1 MANQDENIQKM
12 RELIK
17 DIRTCMLST
26 TNEAGRTHSRP
37 MYTQQVEFDGDLWFF
52 TYADSNK
59 TREVGQ
65 HSEVNVS
72 FSDDNE
78 WVSAS
83 GPANVMRDRAKID
96 ELWREDLKAFF
107 AKGKDDPNLTLLKVT
122 VEEAEYW
129 DSPSN
134 AVVRLYGFA
143 KAKLTGKPYQDE
155 MIDHK
160 KVSL

>member
-1 MANQDENIQKM
+1 MADQNENVQKM

-17 DIRTCMLST
+17 DIRICMLST
-26 TNEAGRTHSRP
+26 THEQGRTHSRP
-37 MYTQQVEFDGDLWFF
+37 MYTQQAEFNGDLWFF

-59 TREVGQ
+59 IREVAR
-65 HSEVNVS
+65 HAEVNVS

-83 GPANVMRDRAKID
+83 GPASAMKDQAKID
-96 ELWREDLKAFF
+96 ELWHEDLKAFF
-107 AKGKDDPNLTLLKVT
+107 AKGKDDPNLTLLKIT

-143 KAKLTGKPYQDE
+143 KATLTGKSYQDE
-155 MIDHK
+155 MVDHK